1 MSPQLPGLLTRIIA
15 AIVRPRNASKET
27 SRCEAL
33 ELIMFAFRSENT
45 ELSSTGLFDLA
56 NLLLHSGAKISTID
70 SF

>member
-1 MSPQLPGLLTRIIA
+1 
-15 AIVRPRNASKET
+15 
-27 SRCEAL
+27 
-33 ELIMFAFRSENT
+33 MFAFRSENT